1 MWAQLNYLEPREQYY
16 SFCGFFSSLFLYFFV
31 FSALGSA
38 SFSLD
43 IHYKVNSNCTLGHTV
58 VRLED
63 VHRQRPWVALWNVNY
78 RATDSPTLAWLWCTP
93 IDWMGWGGGG
103 GVYWHLIV
111 WIHFTLIKACLHVKP
126 HILFKD
132 RASHS
137 YACYF
142 FDVSLL
148 TACSSISPPPPI
160 YFFFELSS
168 VPSVPSIWKGIVEQA
183 WQRAAQRCGGKPSTA
198 GRDSVLFAWKCVLE

>member
-1 MWAQLNYLEPREQYY
+1 MWAQLNYLESREQYY

-43 IHYKVNSNCTLGHTV
+43 THYKVNSNCTLGHSGETGRCPQAKALSRTLKCELPRYWFAYFSLTV
-58 VRLED
+58 M
-63 VHRQRPWVALWNVNY
+63 HAN
-78 RATDSPTLAWLWCTP
+78 WL
-93 IDWMGWGGGG
+93 DEGGG
-103 GVYWHLIV
+103 GVVIGIWLFGYISLIT
-111 WIHFTLIKACLHVKP
+111 INQPYILI
-126 HILFKD
+126 KD
-132 RASHS
+132 RASRSH
-137 YACYF
+137 ACYF

-148 TACSSISPPPPI
+148 TACSSIFPPPPL
-160 YFFFELSS
+160 FFLELSS

-198 GRDSVLFAWKCVLE
+198 GRDSVLFAWKCVKRVD